1 MAFVQ
6 VQCPDCH
13 SAEVVQ
19 YGKQANGTQRYRCNN
34 RDGSRT
40 IFLLQYHDKGRL
52 PAVKQP
58 IVDMTLNG
66 SGVRDIVRVLRV
78 SSATVIDVLKKKEPA
93 VKQVNERVLHT
104 LDPPHVDVI
113 LRQVEAA
120 EMDEMWSFVGSKS
133 QQRWL
138 WHAID
143 HHTGQILAY
152 VFGTRE
158 DKTFLKLKELLAPF
172 GITHYYTDGWGAY
185 RRHIGKYLS
194 GLRKFDHVI
203 LLKEGFEA
211 QLRASRPSIPFGMSA
226 LGMTRQ
232 IRDGCL
238 QCGIQARRV
247 PALQGLNKVA

>member
-13 SAEVVQ
+13 SADVVQ

-40 IFLLQYHDKGRL
+40 IFLLQYQDKGRL
-52 PAVKQP
+52 PAVKQQ

-172 GITHYYTDGWGAY
+172 GITHFYTDGWGAY
-185 RRHIGKYLS
+185 RRHLDPAQHTVGKQHTQKIE
-194 GLRKFDHVI
+194 RKHTT
-203 LLKEGFEA
+203 
-211 QLRASRPSIPFGMSA
+211 LRARIKRLVRKTICFSRSVLMHDLVIGLFINRYEFGYA
-226 LGMTRQ
+226 
-232 IRDGCL
+232 
-238 QCGIQARRV
+238 V
-247 PALQGLNKVA
+247 